1 MKWTNRG
8 HQLDHVKSIYGEK
21 TKIYIY
27 GAENNTAE
35 AKKVMVWQKK
45 YY

>member
-21 TKIYIY
+21 TKYIFMEQESMELICIIESI
-27 GAENNTAE
+27 GLEI
-35 AKKVMVWQKK
+35 
-45 YY
+45 